1 MNTFFSRVYCLD
13 SGLHTGEEN
22 MEFDRRLMA
31 SFLEGRFQQR
41 FGEQSCLWRF
51 YGWQPHAITV
61 GYNQNIDGLNQ
72 AKCHA
77 AGIDVV
83 RRPTGGRAV
92 FHAEEFTYSFF
103 TESTE
108 QNSTL
113 YRLVHEVIQHALK
126 ELGIHAEFCRSTLT
140 RPQSTSSPDSV
151 SCFTASARYELQVDG
166 RKLVGSAQRRN
177 RNVLLQHGSLPLSS
191 RHKELCSFIALPA
204 GESFDALQEDMVEE
218 MERKTTSLEETLG
231 YIPEFSRLAELMRQA
246 AGAMHSV
253 EVISLHPNDLSDIF

>member
-13 SGLHTGEEN
+13 SGFNTGEEN
-22 MEFDRRLMA
+22 MALDRRLMA
-31 SFLEGRFQQR
+31 SFINGSFQQR

-72 AKCHA
+72 EKCHE

-92 FHAEEFTYSFF
+92 FHVEEFTYSFF
-103 TESTE
+103 TESPE
-108 QNSTL
+108 PNATL
-113 YRLVHEVIQHALK
+113 YRLVHEVIQHAL
-126 ELGIHAEFCRSTLT
+126 EGLGIHAEFCRSTLT

-177 RNVLLQHGSLPLSS
+177 RNVLLQHGSLPLSA

-204 GESFDALQEDMVEE
+204 GEAFDSIQQDMVEE
-218 MERKTTSLEETLG
+218 MERKTTSLEEILG
-231 YIPEFSRLAELMRQA
+231 YIPEYSRLAELMRHA
-246 AGAMHSV
+246 AGTMHND
-253 EVISLHPNDLSDIF
+253 EAIILFPNDLSDIL